1 MAQSVRSVPTR
12 ISSLEHALM
21 GQIDLAPQ
29 SGYDLRTA
37 FAKTPLAHFS
47 DSPGA
52 IYPALLRLRRRG
64 WIVSTGE
71 KAANARGRT
80 VFRLSARGRL
90 AFLRWLRTPPSRD
103 ELLHDASGP
112 VLRFAFMSQALGA
125 GEGVAFLRGYR
136 AVLSAYVD
144 ELRRFHTEFGRA
156 MPLSGRLAFESGIAG
171 HRHLLS
177 WTRRAERAL
186 AKSAAPRSSAA
197 SRSRRS

>member
-1 MAQSVRSVPTR
+1 MPQNSRSIPARV
-12 ISSLEHALM
+12 SSLEHALM

-52 IYPALLRLRRRG
+52 IYPALLRLRRRA
-64 WIVSTGE
+64 WIVTTGE
-71 KAANARGRT
+71 KSANGRGRT
-80 VFRLSARGRL
+80 EFRLSSRGRQ

-112 VLRFAFMSQALGA
+112 VLRFAFMSQALGVD
-125 GEGVAFLRGYR
+125 ESIAFLRSYR
-136 AVLSAYVD
+136 AVLSTYVG
-144 ELRRFHTEFGRA
+144 ELKRFHEEIGRA
-156 MPLSGRLAFESGIAG
+156 MPPSGRLAFESGIDG
-171 HRHLLS
+171 HLHLVG
-177 WTRRAERAL
+177 WTRRAERSL
-186 AKSAAPRSSAA
+186 AASAA